1 MQNRS
6 YKKAKMLTFSFML
19 LFSLIAPYTG
29 FYSQA
34 IAVEAAATDVH
45 NGGFEEVEIPG
56 WSLVTSN
63 TLSRVSISEDRAH
76 SGSKSLY
83 FNNPSNEEQLQMK
96 SEMLPVTPGG
106 SYTAAAFVNVVYQS
120 HSLGYEVH
128 YFNEQNEKVGSA
140 TFINFGTAALG
151 KDQWTEI
158 RVPFV
163 VPAGATQVQLRFN
176 SGKVAITEAYIDD
189 VAINT
194 GFEENGLA
202 VVNAGFEEELAIP
215 GWSPV
220 TQNSLSRISIS
231 EERVHT
237 GFSSLHFDNPSNLE
251 QLQITSDM
259 IPVTSGE
266 PYTAKAWVNVIRQSH
281 SIGYEVHYYND
292 QNEKIGSPT
301 FINFKSADIGTNQW
315 SEISIPFTVPAGA
328 TQVQLRFNSGT
339 IAITEA
345 FIDDV
350 SIVGIGSEGP
360 PVEIPNSEIMN
371 PSFEAELQDGDIPG
385 WISEFAGPGITIS
398 SERARTGVQSL
409 HLHDTTD
416 KAGVSVLSDK
426 IAIEPSESYLLTVYT
441 NVVNQT
447 HNIVTEIRYFD
458 ANNNRI
464 IEHRQLNGNLPR
476 NEWKDLKVF
485 SDAPDNAAYAR
496 LSFYSGGI
504 SFTEAYFDDVT
515 LEKVTDDSKL
525 DREYGPSTNLGEM
538 VSVQLGQAGA
548 IQENSLGE
556 NEVYY
561 HSNGHPG
568 TFSVLDAETGEL
580 KFSKVIPNTEAVW
593 AISIGLDKNVYFAGT
608 SDGKLYRYVPALK
621 EVQELGAN
629 PSAAWVWD
637 LEAAD
642 DGKIYGATYPGTGV
656 FEYDINTSEFKDF
669 GSVVDQDYARGLAVD
684 GDFLYVGIGTTKHL
698 YKINRHTGEK
708 EEIII
713 EGQSGEN
720 GIIQDIWVVNG
731 KLLVA
736 VSTVNMLVIDPATK
750 TVENSFVFSNM
761 ISEPDPDQP
770 N

>member
-1 MQNRS
+1 MLNRNC
-6 YKKAKMLTFSFML
+6 KKSMMLTFCFVL
-19 LFSLIAPYTG
+19 LLGLIAPYS
-29 FYSQA
+29 FSYSGA
-34 IAVEAAATDVH
+34 IAAEAAAVEVP
-45 NGGFEEVEIPG
+45 NGDFEEVKIPG
-56 WSLVTSN
+56 WSVVTSN
-63 TLSRVSISEDRAH
+63 TLSKISNSKARVH
-76 SGSKSLY
+76 SGSKSLH
-83 FNNPSNEEQLQMK
+83 FNNPSNEEQFQIK
-96 SEMLPVTPGG
+96 SELVPVTAGE
-106 SYTAAAFVNVVYQS
+106 SYTAKAFVNVVYQS

-128 YFNEQNEKVGSA
+128 YFNDQNEKVGAA
-140 TFINFGTAALG
+140 TFINFGTATLG

-163 VPAGATQVQLRFN
+163 APAGATQVQLRFN

-194 GFEENGLA
+194 ASEENVLA
-202 VVNAGFEEELAIP
+202 VVNAGFEEEVTIP
-215 GWSPV
+215 GWSLV

-231 EERVHT
+231 EARVYT
-237 GFSSLHFDNPSNLE
+237 GLSSLHFDNPSNLE
-251 QLQITSDM
+251 QLQVTSDM
-259 IPVTSGE
+259 IPVTAGE

-281 SIGYEVHYYND
+281 SIGYEVHYYNN
-292 QNEKIGSPT
+292 QKEKIGSPT
-301 FINFKSADIGTNQW
+301 FINFKSADLGTNQW
-315 SEISIPFTVPAGA
+315 TEISVPFTVPAGA

-339 IAITEA
+339 IAVTEA
-345 FIDDV
+345 YFDDV
-350 SIVGIGSEGP
+350 TIVGIGSENP
-360 PVEIPNSEIMN
+360 PVETPSSEIVN
-371 PSFEAELQDGDIPG
+371 PSFEAPLQDGNISG
-385 WISEFAGPGITIS
+385 WTSEFVGPGISIS
-398 SERARTGVQSL
+398 TQRARTGMQSL
-409 HLHDTTD
+409 HLLDTTD

-426 IAIEPSESYLLTVYT
+426 IAIEPGKSYLLSVYT

-458 ANNNRI
+458 GNNNRI
-464 IEHRQLNGNLPR
+464 IEHRQLNGNLPK
-476 NEWKDLKVF
+476 NEWSVLKVF
-485 SDAPDNAAYAR
+485 SEAPNNAAYAR

-515 LEKVTDDSKL
+515 LEKVTDDSQL
-525 DREYGPSTNLGEM
+525 DRKYAPSTNLGEM

-548 IQENSLGE
+548 IQENILGE

-593 AISIGLDKNVYFAGT
+593 AITIGPDKNVYFAGT

-629 PSAAWVWD
+629 PSAGWVWD
-637 LEAAD
+637 LEATT
-642 DGKIYGATYPGTGV
+642 DGKIYGATYPGAGV
-656 FEYDINTSEFKDF
+656 FEYDINTGKFKDF
-669 GSVVDQDYARGLAVD
+669 GSVIDQEYARGLAVD
-684 GDFLYVGIGTTKHL
+684 GDFIYVGIGTTKHL

-720 GIIQDIWVVNG
+720 GIIQDIWAVNG

-736 VSTVNMLVIDPATK
+736 VSTVNMLVIDPATN